1 MKLTEALAQKLDN
14 YAELTI
20 NSVKI
25 DYKNLTNKARLVL
38 KCSNMPEWR
47 EIVSG
52 QLTVSRT
59 LTIASPTLSGT
70 TETTI
75 SEGKGLFYIPL
86 QVAGTEAPV
95 AEVTLNY
102 TVKILGTGTVMSG
115 TGTGTFALSLDTME
129 GKKQAINL
137 NLGENIDMRHLIYQ
151 LDNDPADEPSYAPK
165 F

>member
-1 MKLTEALAQKLDN
+1 
-14 YAELTI
+14 
-20 NSVKI
+20 
-25 DYKNLTNKARLVL
+25 
-38 KCSNMPEWR
+38 
-47 EIVSG
+47 
-52 QLTVSRT
+52 
-59 LTIASPTLSGT
+59 
-70 TETTI
+70 
-75 SEGKGLFYIPL
+75 
-86 QVAGTEAPV
+86 
-95 AEVTLNY
+95 VTLNY